1 VGWSLELLT
10 EEIRLRETEKKIIAK
25 WKDGKTTSQI
35 GADLGVTKST
45 ISGILA
51 RLRAKGVDVGREKDE
66 RKCVKSK
73 EARAAR
79 EEAIRNPPPPP
90 APPPEV
96 GRLTIMDL
104 KKTTCRWPY
113 GDARKEGVTYCG
125 SKVMKGC
132 VYCEAHRLKAIS
144 PYIPRGLQ
152 TPA

>member
-1 VGWSLELLT
+1 MT

-79 EEAIRNPPPPP
+79 EEALITPPPP
-90 APPPEV
+90 PPPEV
-96 GRLTIMDL
+96 GRITIMDL
-104 KKTTCRWPY
+104 KRTTCRWPY
-113 GDARKEGVTYCG
+113 GDPRQAGGLTYCG
-125 SKVMKGC
+125 SKVTKGC

-144 PYIPRGLQ
+144 PYVPRSLQ